1 MDYTLSNGYV
11 LDAATGK
18 RMHVENQAVPTAVSD
33 RDLNSVAWS
42 LMAIVEAAGMTGI
55 QFSKDD
61 PASYRRLLEALNA
74 IYAKLDS
81 PAFKGSPTVPTLPV
95 GDNSLGIVNTAHL
108 AERLAAAVQPYE
120 SNSSSI
126 AMAGAASV
134 GVKNTV
140 ARGDHRHPT
149 DTTRAPLSSPAFTG
163 TPTAPTAP
171 AESNSTQ
178 LATTA
183 FVKKTAEAIVTVA
196 PGTVFFV
203 AGSSAPA
210 KSLKANGAAVSRSVY
225 AALFSAIGTTYGDGN
240 GSTTFNLPDLRG
252 EFIRGFDDGRGV
264 DAGRQLGSTQDD
276 GMRSH
281 RHLNGFA
288 DDAYALDVS
297 GHVYGETKDDMP
309 GLAEGRALTN
319 AGGLTNLVQGY
330 TSYTGGSETKPRN
343 IALLACIGY

>member
-1 MDYTLSNGYV
+1 MGNLVATPQWVDVPYFEANAV
-11 LDAATGK
+11 LTGGPDCPD
-18 RMHVENQAVPTAVSD
+18 NIPIQALLD
-33 RDLNSVAWS
+33 RTEYL
-42 LMAIVEAAGMTGI
+42 
-55 QFSKDD
+55 
-61 PASYRRLLEALNA
+61 
-74 IYAKLDS
+74 
-81 PAFKGSPTVPTLPV
+81 KGSPEFSGAPKAPTAPV
-95 GDNSLGIVNTAHL
+95 GTNTPQLATTAFVQAAQSAGLGSTSPL
-108 AERLAAAVQPYE
+108 MDGTAAAGTATK
-120 SNSSSI
+120 S
-126 AMAGAASV
+126 
-134 GVKNTV
+134 
-140 ARGDHRHPT
+140 AREDHRHPT

-171 AESNSTQ
+171 AGSSSTQ
-178 LATTA
+178 IATTA
-183 FVKKTAEAIVTVA
+183 FVKQIAEAIVTVA

-252 EFIRGFDDGRGV
+252 EFIRCFDDDRGV

-281 RHLNGFA
+281 RHLNGYA
-288 DDAYALDVS
+288 DEAYALGDS
-297 GHVYGETKDDMP
+297 SHVYGETKEDMP
-309 GLAEGRALTN
+309 GLAEGRAMTGNSGITN
-319 AGGLTNLVQGY
+319 AVQGY